1 MDEPTP
7 TPNRKPELRGVIAD
21 LAVCIARSQRVTT
34 WSTLFLSEDHEEVKS
49 TLLALQAELLRVNE
63 RVTYLLDYDYTELIE
78 GLRETRDTLRTS
90 LDVTDFELDIITAAM
105 DVLK

>member
-1 MDEPTP
+1 MDETTD

-21 LAVCIARSQRVTT
+21 LAVCIARAQRLTT
-34 WSTLFLSEDHEEVKS
+34 WSTMFLSEDHDEIKS

-63 RVTYLLDYDYTELIE
+63 RVTDLLDYDYTELID
-78 GLRETRDTLRTS
+78 GLRETRNMLRTS
-90 LDVTDFELDIITAAM
+90 LDATDFELDIITEAM